1 MLQGRHRTNGKPVSR
16 RLDCVKNSDSYDHP
30 HLWYSTTEAVR
41 ALELFIAGGDEL
53 SGSSTYSYDLVDL
66 TRQVLAKY
74 ANELFLKVIESYRLK
89 DRHGVAHQSQMF
101 LDLVEDMD
109 TLLACHEGFL
119 LGPWLESAKQLAQDE
134 EQQIQF
140 EWNARTQITMWYDNT
155 EVEASLLR
163 DYGNKYWSG
172 LLKDYYGPRA
182 AIYFNFLARSLEN
195 GHGFQLK
202 DWRREWI
209 KLTNNWQKSRKIFP
223 VESNGNALNISRW
236 LYYKYL
242 GNPDT
247 YDH

>member
-1 MLQGRHRTNGKPVSR
+1 
-16 RLDCVKNSDSYDHP
+16 
-30 HLWYSTTEAVR
+30 
-41 ALELFIAGGDEL
+41 
-53 SGSSTYSYDLVDL
+53 
-66 TRQVLAKY
+66 
-74 ANELFLKVIESYRLK
+74 
-89 DRHGVAHQSQMF
+89 
-101 LDLVEDMD
+101 
-109 TLLACHEGFL
+109 
-119 LGPWLESAKQLAQDE
+119 
-134 EQQIQF
+134 
-140 EWNARTQITMWYDNT
+140 MWYDNT

-163 DYGNKYWSG
+163 DYGKAISNTVAFLFLRCSKNITSKIKFGGSSVPILFRWITGWLKTCRLFTHYLFQCEFKKISVPVLVGNKYWSG

-242 GNPDT
+242 GNRDT